1 MGAIQNSILGA
12 VRSVGVAAGAMKVAK
27 AMNEHQKQAELSA
40 EESAKKE
47 ATSKAID
54 QTNMEADL
62 AQAELEGD
70 TLRKEQKQNTFDTAL
85 AREGSFFAQGKNK
98 QKKLTNLDALR
109 KSAESLAI
117 EAQANEIRVNQI
129 KKVMALKGFG
139 GER

>member
-1 MGAIQNSILGA
+1 MGAIQNSMLGA

-27 AMNEHQKQAELSA
+27 AMSEHQNQAAIA
-40 EESAKKE
+40 EEEAAKKE

-62 AQAELEGD
+62 ARAELEGD
-70 TLRKEQKQNTFDTAL
+70 TLRKEQEQNTFDTAL

-117 EAQANEIRVNQI
+117 EVQANEIRVNQI

>member
-12 VRSVGVAAGAMKVAK
+12 VRSVGVAAGAMKVAN
-27 AMNEHQKQAELSA
+27 AMNEHQKQAAKA
-40 EESAKKE
+40 EDEAAKKE
-47 ATSKAID
+47 ATSKAIE

-62 AQAELEGD
+62 ARAELEGD

-85 AREGSFFAQGKNK
+85 TREGSFFAQGKDK

-117 EAQANEIRVNQI
+117 EVQANEIRVNQI